1 MTDRSINI
9 LDLRDSPWVDGP
21 GRTILDCAESL
32 EGNGFHFI
40 IAGFSG
46 GAQKTNEYTNEAR
59 NRNLDVVIIDEK
71 NAFDYNVI
79 RQILSII
86 SEYKID
92 VIHAHD
98 FRSDLF
104 GLLCAKIR
112 RKPIVSTIHGWIAND
127 KKGVVYTW
135 LDKRLLR
142 FFNKVISVSNKTA
155 KIAVDSGINSN
166 KITVINNALKLENY
180 EKYKVEKCLRKE
192 LGLSTDAVLIANIG
206 RLSPEKGQLDFL
218 KASETLLKKHEQV
231 KVLLIGIGE
240 NYDMLK
246 KYAVSHNIDD
256 SVFMLG
262 FRKDMVN
269 IYNNVNMIVQSSYTE
284 GMPNVVLEAMLMR
297 VPVIATN
304 VGGTCEI
311 IEHKKTGTVFNAG
324 DILKLSEL
332 LEDFVEQS
340 DCFYSMAIKG
350 EAIIRNNFS
359 HRKRVKKLADFYID
373 SINP

>member
-9 LDLRDSPWVDGP
+9 LDLRDSPWVDVP

-59 NRNLDVVIIDEK
+59 NRNLDVVIIEEK

>member
-59 NRNLDVVIIDEK
+59 NRNLDVVIIEEK